1 MKKQEITTTAATKA
15 VANSAKVNSKVD
27 YSKLYEEL
35 IVCRTKQELVTTM
48 LGHGLYTSTKPTTT
62 ANLNDLYIQF
72 NEKSRV
78 LITSKSLKVYTSVD
92 HANALSN
99 EVFQFDNVNDGSY
112 RTRRA
117 TVARNVENFI
127 AIFNYFGSINAF
139 SVVQK

>member
-1 MKKQEITTTAATKA
+1 MKKQEITTAATKV
-15 VANSAKVNSKVD
+15 VANAEKVNSKVD

-35 IVCRTKQELVTTM
+35 IVCKTKQELVTTM

>member
-1 MKKQEITTTAATKA
+1 MKKQEITTAATKA
-15 VANSAKVNSKVD
+15 VANAEKVNSKVD

-78 LITSKSLKVYTSVD
+78 LITSKSLKVYTSAD

>member
-1 MKKQEITTTAATKA
+1 MKKQEITTAATKA
-15 VANSAKVNSKVD
+15 VANAEKVNSKVD

-35 IVCRTKQELVTTM
+35 IVCKTKQELVTTM

-127 AIFNYFGSINAF
+127 AIFTYFGSINAF

>member
-1 MKKQEITTTAATKA
+1 MKKQEITTAATKV
-15 VANSAKVNSKVD
+15 VANSEKVNSKVD

-35 IVCRTKQELVTTM
+35 IVCKTKQELVTTM

-127 AIFNYFGSINAF
+127 AIFKYFGSINAF